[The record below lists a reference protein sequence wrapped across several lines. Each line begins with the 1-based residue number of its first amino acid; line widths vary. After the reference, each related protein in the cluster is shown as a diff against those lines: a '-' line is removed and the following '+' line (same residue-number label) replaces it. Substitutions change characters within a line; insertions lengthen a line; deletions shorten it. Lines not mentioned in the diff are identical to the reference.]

1 MTELPK
7 LRTVGAQQ
15 VAEHALSAGFPV
27 TCATCEHLKAAWEC
41 DAENCGKLLTCGGP
55 IFGRCFPDYVGPLT
69 KEAMDWFRR
78 QYVPKQEV
86 RRDPYVSPLLAKD
99 HSNLPPAVVIT
110 AQFDPLRDEGEAYA
124 KRLEQAGVSVEFV
137 RFDGMLHGFV
147 TFVGFMDQAAD
158 AIDLIAAKVK
168 EAN

>member
-69 KEAMDWFRR
+69 KEAMESICLKCGSPDVTHHAYGGIRR
-78 QYVPKQEV
+78 LGLCFQHKSIFDKIDAPGTQQPVVVRVPG
-86 RRDPYVSPLLAKD
+86 RSL
-99 HSNLPPAVVIT
+99 
-110 AQFDPLRDEGEAYA
+110 
-124 KRLEQAGVSVEFV
+124 
-137 RFDGMLHGFV
+137 
-147 TFVGFMDQAAD
+147 
-158 AIDLIAAKVK
+158 
-168 EAN
+168 